1 LILSD
6 FPDPAIAQPK
16 NTAVEQTAL
25 TTMTTQEFKEVFGIE
40 PKVENR
46 DITDQELNNL
56 IESFEEDNI
65 ELKQFDIVIK
75 DGKKIRVPKKSYV
88 QNEEQTESNGWSKI
102 LEIKEPEKNEIILP
116 PIQSIA
122 EQDVPLSIQAE
133 TILPQEKITKHKK
146 RMLSDNEYRQ
156 RIEDRVNNLI
166 TKIEQGELSIEDLP
180 EQDKKVIMDILNS
193 DG

>member
-1 LILSD
+1 
-6 FPDPAIAQPK
+6 
-16 NTAVEQTAL
+16 
-25 TTMTTQEFKEVFGIE
+25 
-40 PKVENR
+40 
-46 DITDQELNNL
+46 
-56 IESFEEDNI
+56 
-65 ELKQFDIVIK
+65 VIK
-75 DGKKIRVPKKSYV
+75 DGKKIRVPKKSYI

-116 PIQSIA
+116 PIQSVA
-122 EQDVPLSIQAE
+122 EQDVPVSIQAE

-156 RIEDRVNNLI
+156 RIEDRINNLI

>member
-1 LILSD
+1 
-6 FPDPAIAQPK
+6 
-16 NTAVEQTAL
+16 
-25 TTMTTQEFKEVFGIE
+25 MTTQEFKEVFGIE

-56 IESFEEDNI
+56 IESFEEDNT

-75 DGKKIRVPKKSYV
+75 DGKKIRVPKKSYI

-146 RMLSDNEYRQ
+146 KMLSDNEYRQ
-156 RIEDRVNNLI
+156 RIEDRINNLI
-166 TKIEQGELSIEDLP
+166 TKIEQGELSIEDLS
-180 EQDKKVIMDILNS
+180 EQDKKIIMDILNS
-193 DG
+193 NG

>member
-1 LILSD
+1 
-6 FPDPAIAQPK
+6 
-16 NTAVEQTAL
+16 
-25 TTMTTQEFKEVFGIE
+25 MFGIE

-56 IESFEEDNI
+56 IESFEEDNT

-75 DGKKIRVPKKSYV
+75 DGKKIRVPKKSYI
-88 QNEEQTESNGWSKI
+88 QNEEQTERNKWSKI

-122 EQDVPLSIQAE
+122 EQDVPVSIQAE

-193 DG
+193 YG

>member
-1 LILSD
+1 MIRKKVILALLLIFSC
-6 FPDPAIAQPK
+6 
-16 NTAVEQTAL
+16 V
-25 TTMTTQEFKEVFGIE
+25 
-40 PKVENR
+40 
-46 DITDQELNNL
+46 
-56 IESFEEDNI
+56 
-65 ELKQFDIVIK
+65 
-75 DGKKIRVPKKSYV
+75 
-88 QNEEQTESNGWSKI
+88 
-102 LEIKEPEKNEIILP
+102 
-116 PIQSIA
+116 
-122 EQDVPLSIQAE
+122 SIQAQ